1 MTNSIYEVC
10 SPAYVE
16 ALVAAGGDLNRE
28 AELLFDFFV
37 KAGKWERNQ
46 YEAFRFG
53 WVRTRKNTMD
63 AWLEACVRGNEKFYE
78 EVFRLSSDNPTTEAD
93 VAFNTILSLR
103 LGAQECERAGFKDYW
118 LGEKRFL
125 AKGEVNS
132 KNRNDFDLREGC
144 FVYVIIELFALVFV
158 VCNFSW
164 VVSVFVFITFLI
176 TTVLPIAYLFWP
188 EKKK

>member
-28 AELLFDFFV
+28 AELLFDLAV
-37 KAGKWERNQ
+37 ESGQWERSQ
-46 YEAFRFG
+46 YEDFRSC

-63 AWLEACVRGNEKFYE
+63 AWLEACVRWNEKFYE
-78 EVFRLSSDNPTTEAD
+78 EVFRRSNNNPAAEID